1 MRMGKFE
8 IETDDLV
15 YIPSDDTFLLAEN
28 LEIKEGQSV
37 LEIGTGSGLVSMYA
51 SLLSDDVTATDINY
65 NALEL
70 AEKNFKLN
78 NINTIRLEFGDLFE
92 PVKDEKFDV
101 ILFNT
106 PYLPTDSDDII
117 NNDLNYAF
125 DGGLDGRKVIDRF
138 INEVSN
144 HLNDKG
150 IVQIIQSSLSDNDRT
165 LHMFDSNGFIAE
177 IAASEKFFFEE
188 IVLINAYKIWGKI
201 NFYDD
206 NMSKN
211 TTNTTSRPPLT
222 KDLKSEDFRQYYFLK
237 EELKDFCKNEGL
249 KVNGSKNQLEERII
263 YYLDTGKSLD
273 DSRDIENKNNYSKS
287 KSNKST
293 TSKEI
298 RLDSILGENFK
309 CSEDKREFFENEI
322 GKGFKFKVQ
331 FQKWLKANPNKTYQD
346 AIKAY
351 YEIQNSNEKTAI
363 DKQFQYNQYIRDFF
377 KDNEDK
383 TLEDAIKCWNYKK
396 SLKGHNRYE
405 NFDLDALN

>member
-78 NINTIRLEFGDLFE
+78 NINTIKLEFGDLFE
-92 PVKDEKFDV
+92 PVKDKKFDV

-117 NNDLNYAF
+117 NDDLNYAF

-165 LHMFDSNGFIAE
+165 LHMFDRNGFIAE

-188 IVLINAYKIWGKI
+188 IVLINAYKI
-201 NFYDD
+201 
-206 NMSKN
+206 
-211 TTNTTSRPPLT
+211 
-222 KDLKSEDFRQYYFLK
+222 
-237 EELKDFCKNEGL
+237 
-249 KVNGSKNQLEERII
+249 
-263 YYLDTGKSLD
+263 
-273 DSRDIENKNNYSKS
+273 
-287 KSNKST
+287 
-293 TSKEI
+293 
-298 RLDSILGENFK
+298 
-309 CSEDKREFFENEI
+309 
-322 GKGFKFKVQ
+322 
-331 FQKWLKANPNKTYQD
+331 
-346 AIKAY
+346 
-351 YEIQNSNEKTAI
+351 
-363 DKQFQYNQYIRDFF
+363 
-377 KDNEDK
+377 
-383 TLEDAIKCWNYKK
+383 
-396 SLKGHNRYE
+396 
-405 NFDLDALN
+405 

>member
-51 SLLSDDVTATDINY
+51 SLLTDDVTATDINY

-78 NINTIRLEFGDLFE
+78 NINTIKLEFGDLFE
-92 PVKDEKFDV
+92 PVKDKKFDV

-117 NNDLNYAF
+117 NDDLNYAF

-138 INEVSN
+138 INQVSN

-165 LHMFDSNGFIAE
+165 LDMFDRNGFVAE

-188 IVLINAYKIWGKI
+188 IVLINAYKI
-201 NFYDD
+201 
-206 NMSKN
+206 
-211 TTNTTSRPPLT
+211 
-222 KDLKSEDFRQYYFLK
+222 
-237 EELKDFCKNEGL
+237 
-249 KVNGSKNQLEERII
+249 
-263 YYLDTGKSLD
+263 
-273 DSRDIENKNNYSKS
+273 
-287 KSNKST
+287 
-293 TSKEI
+293 
-298 RLDSILGENFK
+298 
-309 CSEDKREFFENEI
+309 
-322 GKGFKFKVQ
+322 
-331 FQKWLKANPNKTYQD
+331 
-346 AIKAY
+346 
-351 YEIQNSNEKTAI
+351 
-363 DKQFQYNQYIRDFF
+363 
-377 KDNEDK
+377 
-383 TLEDAIKCWNYKK
+383 
-396 SLKGHNRYE
+396 
-405 NFDLDALN
+405 

>member
-51 SLLSDDVTATDINY
+51 SLLTDDVTATDINY

-78 NINTIRLEFGDLFE
+78 NINTIKLEFGDLFE
-92 PVKDEKFDV
+92 PVKDKKFDV

-117 NNDLNYAF
+117 NDDLNYAF

-165 LHMFDSNGFIAE
+165 LDMFDSNGFVAE
-177 IAASEKFFFEE
+177 IAESEKFFFEE
-188 IVLINAYKIWGKI
+188 IVLINAYKI
-201 NFYDD
+201 
-206 NMSKN
+206 
-211 TTNTTSRPPLT
+211 
-222 KDLKSEDFRQYYFLK
+222 
-237 EELKDFCKNEGL
+237 
-249 KVNGSKNQLEERII
+249 
-263 YYLDTGKSLD
+263 
-273 DSRDIENKNNYSKS
+273 
-287 KSNKST
+287 
-293 TSKEI
+293 
-298 RLDSILGENFK
+298 
-309 CSEDKREFFENEI
+309 
-322 GKGFKFKVQ
+322 
-331 FQKWLKANPNKTYQD
+331 
-346 AIKAY
+346 
-351 YEIQNSNEKTAI
+351 
-363 DKQFQYNQYIRDFF
+363 
-377 KDNEDK
+377 
-383 TLEDAIKCWNYKK
+383 
-396 SLKGHNRYE
+396 
-405 NFDLDALN
+405 

>member
-1 MRMGKFE
+1 MKMGKFE

-92 PVKDEKFDV
+92 PVKNEKFDV

-117 NNDLNYAF
+117 NDDLNYAF

-138 INEVSN
+138 INDVSN

-177 IAASEKFFFEE
+177 IAESEKFFFEE
-188 IVLINAYKIWGKI
+188 IVLINAYKIWLIKWV
-201 NFYDD
+201 
-206 NMSKN
+206 
-211 TTNTTSRPPLT
+211 P
-222 KDLKSEDFRQYYFLK
+222 
-237 EELKDFCKNEGL
+237 
-249 KVNGSKNQLEERII
+249 
-263 YYLDTGKSLD
+263 
-273 DSRDIENKNNYSKS
+273 IEIS
-287 KSNKST
+287 
-293 TSKEI
+293 
-298 RLDSILGENFK
+298 
-309 CSEDKREFFENEI
+309 
-322 GKGFKFKVQ
+322 
-331 FQKWLKANPNKTYQD
+331 
-346 AIKAY
+346 
-351 YEIQNSNEKTAI
+351 
-363 DKQFQYNQYIRDFF
+363 
-377 KDNEDK
+377 
-383 TLEDAIKCWNYKK
+383 
-396 SLKGHNRYE
+396 
-405 NFDLDALN
+405 

>member
-78 NINTIRLEFGDLFE
+78 NINTIKLEFGDLFE
-92 PVKDEKFDV
+92 PVKDKKFDV

-117 NNDLNYAF
+117 NDDLNYAF

-138 INEVSN
+138 INQVSN

-165 LHMFDSNGFIAE
+165 LDMFDRNGFVAE
-177 IAASEKFFFEE
+177 IAESEKFFFEE
-188 IVLINAYKIWGKI
+188 IVLINAYKI
-201 NFYDD
+201 
-206 NMSKN
+206 
-211 TTNTTSRPPLT
+211 
-222 KDLKSEDFRQYYFLK
+222 
-237 EELKDFCKNEGL
+237 
-249 KVNGSKNQLEERII
+249 
-263 YYLDTGKSLD
+263 
-273 DSRDIENKNNYSKS
+273 
-287 KSNKST
+287 
-293 TSKEI
+293 
-298 RLDSILGENFK
+298 
-309 CSEDKREFFENEI
+309 
-322 GKGFKFKVQ
+322 
-331 FQKWLKANPNKTYQD
+331 
-346 AIKAY
+346 
-351 YEIQNSNEKTAI
+351 
-363 DKQFQYNQYIRDFF
+363 
-377 KDNEDK
+377 
-383 TLEDAIKCWNYKK
+383 
-396 SLKGHNRYE
+396 
-405 NFDLDALN
+405 